1 MNLKKGIIHTKGLKG
16 ILISAFIIFAVN
28 GTAAAGGLFG
38 PPQPVSKEAGGFH
51 TGIGYGYHED
61 QYRKD
66 TDHTIRQNQVY
77 SELGYG
83 AKIWGFY
90 GRIGVSDLKIL
101 DAFRS
106 TQASATTS
114 KNDFKDDGKL
124 FGTLGGQGFYPFNRT
139 FGIGAFLQGSY
150 YFQDFTDD
158 ISGTH
163 NGALFTT
170 ELKEKNLWDV
180 NIGIGFQATVSNDI
194 KLYVG
199 PYLYYSQAK
208 ISPVRGHTGPAVFR
222 GGDYHPQQNEY
233 RGIFRD
239 RRSPCQGIPSGGG
252 RTIFRKVL
260 CWDRGYLLILKF
272 FDSPR
277 FPISPLSP
285 FCTSS

>member
-16 ILISAFIIFAVN
+16 ILISAFLIFAVN
-28 GTAAAGGLFG
+28 GTAAAGGRFG
-38 PPQPVSKEAGGFH
+38 PPQPVSKEAGGLH

-66 TDHTIRQNQVY
+66 TDHTLRQNQVY

-83 AKIWGFY
+83 AKNWGIY

-106 TQASATTS
+106 TQASTTTS
-114 KNDFKDDGKL
+114 KNDVKDYGKF

-139 FGIGAFLQGSY
+139 FGIGAFLQASY

-158 ISGTH
+158 ISGTQ

-170 ELKEKNLWDV
+170 GLKVKNLWDV
-180 NIGIGFQATVSNDI
+180 NFGIGFQATVSNDM

-199 PYLYYSQAK
+199 PYLYHSQAK
-208 ISPVRGHTGPAVFR
+208 ISPSVNIPGLPFFAGEITIKNKTNIGGFSGIDVPLARGFHLLVEGQYSDRFSVGTAVT
-222 GGDYHPQQNEY
+222 YSY
-233 RGIFRD
+233 
-239 RRSPCQGIPSGGG
+239 
-252 RTIFRKVL
+252 
-260 CWDRGYLLILKF
+260 
-272 FDSPR
+272 
-277 FPISPLSP
+277 
-285 FCTSS
+285 

>member
-1 MNLKKGIIHTKGLKG
+1 MNLKKGIIHTNGLKG
-16 ILISAFIIFAVN
+16 TLISAFLIFAVN

-114 KNDFKDDGKL
+114 KN
-124 FGTLGGQGFYPFNRT
+124 
-139 FGIGAFLQGSY
+139 A
-150 YFQDFTDD
+150 FQDFTDD

-163 NGALFTT
+163 NGARFTT
-170 ELKEKNLWDV
+170 ELKVKNLWDV
-180 NIGIGFQATVSNDI
+180 NFGIGFQAMVSNDI

-199 PYLYYSQAK
+199 PYLYNSQAK
-208 ISPVRGHTGPAVFR
+208 ISPSVNIPGLPLFAGEITIKNKTNIGGFSGIDVPLTRGFHLLVEGQYSDRFSVGTAVT
-222 GGDYHPQQNEY
+222 YSY
-233 RGIFRD
+233 
-239 RRSPCQGIPSGGG
+239 
-252 RTIFRKVL
+252 
-260 CWDRGYLLILKF
+260 
-272 FDSPR
+272 
-277 FPISPLSP
+277 
-285 FCTSS
+285 